1 MRNDV
6 AVKVY
11 KVDYDFIIKNYL
23 SPAMWEKTWTLFV
36 YRDISITLDISYITV
51 RPRKICFDIKIRQGE
66 YMTNTSIYYHIDNS
80 NYNVLKKQ
88 INGAIE
94 TLIGYYEN
102 GHIRQE
108 NDYRAIKN
116 AGYDEEDL
124 LTEIANKFLDENGVT
139 NEDIRE
145 VYIDAYVSNNKKTN
159 SYLSNYLSGR
169 KYRCKSDIWLVYYK
183 AVGDEVKYQEIIN
196 ILRNEKNFDEL
207 LSSIKE
213 SISIFNEEERDEDK
227 YNEYVDELYSCLDE
241 I

>member
-66 YMTNTSIYYHIDNS
+66 YMTNTSIHYHIDNS

-108 NDYRAIKN
+108 NDYRTIKN
-116 AGYDEEDL
+116 AEYDEEDL
-124 LTEIANKFLDENGVT
+124 LTNIANNFLDENGVT

-159 SYLSNYLSGR
+159 SYLSNYLDGR
-169 KYRCKSDIWLVYYK
+169 RYRCKPDIWLVYYK
-183 AVGDEVKYQEIIN
+183 AIENDIKYQEILN

-207 LSSIKE
+207 LQSIKE
-213 SISIFNEEERDEDK
+213 SISIFDENERDEET
-227 YNEYVDELYSCLDE
+227 YNEYIDELQSYLDK